1 MALWWL
7 YISSRGETR
16 KLDFSS
22 QIWPCGSRSIAP
34 KNNRDLNQGILQLW
48 SKFGGPTLSGW
59 WVIAWTTQDG
69 VYFDFEVKFYLEG
82 QGQSPLKTIWILN
95 KVFYTYGQNLEIP
108 SLNGRR
114 VIARTDLVT
123 DGLTDRQMQ
132 ATKIPGGQN
141 WPQVKMILIL
151 LVVGIPSRY
160 CVEVTALLFMARL
173 KSVSVTNLE
182 PPRPCM
188 IFTHTRCN

>member
-1 MALWWL
+1 MGQGQLL
-7 YISSRGETR
+7 RKTIGTLTKVFCSS
-16 KLDFSS
+16 
-22 QIWPCGSRSIAP
+22 
-34 KNNRDLNQGILQLW
+34 
-48 SKFGGPTLSGW
+48 GPNLVVLPWAGDELLHGQ
-59 WVIAWTTQDG
+59 AQDG
-69 VYFDFEVKFYLEG
+69 VYFDFEVKFDLEG

-95 KVFYTYGQNLEIP
+95 KIFYTYGQHLEIP

-114 VIARTDLVT
+114 VIARTNLVT
-123 DGLTDRQMQ
+123 DGLTDGQMQ
-132 ATKIPGGQN
+132 ATTIPGGQN

-160 CVEVTALLFMARL
+160 CVEVTALLFMAGL
-173 KSVSVTNLE
+173 KSVSVTTLE